1 MNLTARCTRPHA
13 PVRRPRTQ
21 RRRRRPTTDDFD
33 LVVIGSGPAGEKG
46 ANQAAYHGH
55 RVAVVERRSHPGG
68 ASIAVAGMPVKTLRD
83 TAAYLTGWSRREVY
97 GVGMSLAPDPVMN
110 RLRTRMGEVVESMA
124 ASVGQNLERHGVE
137 LIHGDARLGPG
148 RSVIVRDSAGRER
161 PLQTRV
167 ILLATG
173 SRPYHPPDIPFEDPD
188 VYDSDTVL
196 SLERLPER
204 IMIVGGG
211 PVGSEYASIFTAV
224 GVEVTVV
231 DRGPR
236 LLPLLDHEL
245 SDSLAE
251 SLRQSGARLIFGA
264 QLESIGRDAH
274 GLLVRVDGED
284 LRPQVVLHA
293 VGRAGNVEGLGL
305 PAAGV
310 EVDGRGRIRVDRCFQ
325 TTSEGIYAAGDVIG
339 PPGLASVSMEQGRVA
354 MCRAFDIPLK
364 ASLDPVVPTSIYTLP
379 EVATVGLTEE
389 AARSSGEAVETGR
402 AYFAA
407 NSRARIAGTTD
418 GLVKLV
424 FRASDRR
431 LLGAHILGE
440 EASELIHIAQA
451 MLHARATVREFID
464 ATFNVPTR
472 ADAYKYAAYDAL
484 THLEAHVERRE
495 RPPAGWRHRAD
506 GSLESVPSGVNR
518 IVTAGESGR
527 NIVHNPGWIGHAA
540 RIRRAGRGI
549 DIQRTGAA
557 L

>member
-1 MNLTARCTRPHA
+1 MTSTARATRPHA
-13 PVRRPRTQ
+13 PVGRFPRRARLS
-21 RRRRRPTTDDFD
+21 TDDFD

-46 ANQAAYHGH
+46 ANQAAYHGY

-83 TAAYLTGWSRREVY
+83 TAAYLTGWSRRDVY
-97 GVGMSLAPDPVMN
+97 GVGISLAPDPVMN
-110 RLRTRMGEVVESMA
+110 RLRTRMGEVVASMA
-124 ASVGQNLERHGVE
+124 ATVGQNLERHGVE

-161 PLQTRV
+161 QLQARV

-188 VYDSDTVL
+188 VHDSDTVL

-211 PVGSEYASIFTAV
+211 PVGSEYASIFTAL

-293 VGRAGNVEGLGL
+293 VGRTANVEGLGL

-310 EVDGRGRIRVDRCFQ
+310 EVDGRGRIRVDQSFE

-339 PPGLASVSMEQGRVA
+339 APGLASVSMEQARVA
-354 MCRAFDIPLK
+354 MCRAFEIPLK
-364 ASLDPVVPTSIYTLP
+364 ESLDPLVPTSIYTLP

-402 AYFAA
+402 AFFAA

-440 EASELIHIAQA
+440 EASELIHIAQV

-464 ATFNVPTR
+464 ATFNIPTR

-484 THLEAHVERRE
+484 THLEAHVESQE
-495 RPPAGWRHRAD
+495 RPPAEWRHRAD
-506 GSLESVPSGVNR
+506 GILEPVASGVNR
-518 IVTAGESGR
+518 IATAGESGR
-527 NIVHNPGWIGHAA
+527 NVDFHDPSRIGHT
-540 RIRRAGRGI
+540 RRLRRAGRRI
-549 DIQRTGAA
+549 DIQRAGAA